1 MRAKWY
7 KYEFKDP
14 AGVVV
19 YTTIQCGRMRKL
31 QQSNLIKQLSTEHKT
46 KLKIYETAI

>member
-1 MRAKWY
+1 MLAKWY
-7 KYEFKDP
+7 KYEFKNP

-19 YTTIQCGRMRKL
+19 YTTIQYGRMKKD
-31 QQSNLIKQLSTEHKT
+31 QQSNLIKQLQVEHKT

>member
-7 KYEFKDP
+7 KYEFKNP
-14 AGVVV
+14 TGVVV
-19 YTTIQCGRMRKL
+19 YTTIQYGRMKK
-31 QQSNLIKQLSTEHKT
+31 QQKINLIKQLSIEHKT

>member
-1 MRAKWY
+1 MRANWY
-7 KYEFKDP
+7 KYEFKNP

-19 YTTIQCGRMRKL
+19 YTTIQYGRMKK
-31 QQSNLIKQLSTEHKT
+31 QQKINLIKQLSTEHKA

>member
-7 KYEFKDP
+7 KYEFKNS

-19 YTTIQCGRMRKL
+19 YTTIQCGRIKKD
-31 QQSNLIKQLSTEHKT
+31 QQLNLIKQLSNEHKT

>member
-1 MRAKWY
+1 MRPNWY

-19 YTTIQCGRMRKL
+19 YTTIQVGRMKKA
-31 QQSNLIKQLSTEHKT
+31 QQLSLIKQMSKEYN
-46 KLKIYETAI
+46 LKIKLIESKL

>member
-1 MRAKWY
+1 MRPNWY

-31 QQSNLIKQLSTEHKT
+31 QQSNLIKQLSAEHKT
-46 KLKIYETAI
+46 KLKIYEKKI

>member
-7 KYEFKDP
+7 KYEFKNP

-19 YTTIQCGRMRKL
+19 YTTIQCGRMKK
-31 QQSNLIKQLSTEHKT
+31 QQKINLIKQLQVEHKT